1 MSTPSPQLDQS
12 DRELLVAY
20 LDGELSPEDGAV
32 VESRLA
38 GDDSF
43 RRELQELQRAWD
55 ALNQL
60 PRPTADEDFT
70 RTTLEMVAI
79 AAQEDVQAATTALPS
94 RRRRYAAR
102 VLGLVV
108 AAVVAGALLARLIW
122 PDRND
127 ELIANLPIIENI
139 DAYRHLGGM
148 EFLQRLHEEHG
159 DALEKISPLRQEDVA
174 QAWAEWQSVSHADES
189 RRRERIAALDPAA
202 AGRLQAKWKQF
213 ETLPGTTETQLRTLH
228 ENLID
233 NEQSRELYATV
244 VRFGELLSRRSSGD
258 KVDLRAK
265 AEVEQRLE
273 VVGSWLRRERPRRH
287 RELTYEDRE
296 KLRTFQ
302 RAAFDRR
309 RERRSEGSLTEEER
323 QKQREASQ
331 QELDTLI
338 ESLSPEAR
346 EDLKE
351 DDGDWDYEELIG
363 WLWDATPSR
372 HQLPQE
378 LEELFVSIEDNDE
391 KARLLLMPYF
401 EMHRELRDR
410 YLRPFDDGRWRNRDR
425 RGPGGFDGRRRG
437 DGPDRRRGDRDG
449 RGDGGDD
456 DRDDDRP
463 RRGFRDD

>member
-1 MSTPSPQLDQS
+1 MSTPSSQLDQA

-60 PRPTADEDFT
+60 PRPAADEDFT

-102 VLGLVV
+102 ILGLVV

-159 DALEKISPLRQEDVA
+159 DALENISPLRQEDVA

-213 ETLPGTTETQLRTLH
+213 EALPGTTETQLRTLH

-265 AEVEQRLE
+265 TNIDQRIE
-273 VVGSWLRRERPRRH
+273 VVDSWLRREWPRRH
-287 RELTYEDRE
+287 RELTKEDRDI
-296 KLRTFQ
+296 LRKFHLSAIQ
-302 RAAFDRR
+302 RR
-309 RERRSEGSLTEEER
+309 RERRGPPSPEELEAIRNER
-323 QKQREASQ
+323 
-331 QELDTLI
+331 DTLI
-338 ESLSPEAR
+338 ESLSTQAR
-346 EDLKE
+346 EDLR
-351 DDGDWDYEELIG
+351 DDGGEYDYRELG
-363 WLWDATPSR
+363 EWLREAAPSWR
-372 HQLPQE
+372 DMNE
-378 LEELFVSIEDNDE
+378 DLEEFFVSIDDPDQQ
-391 KARLLLMPYF
+391 ARLLLSPD
-401 EMHRELRDR
+401 MHRELRER
-410 YLRPFDDGRWRNRDR
+410 YLGPFEEGGWRDRGR
-425 RGPGGFDGRRRG
+425 RGPGGPRGQDGRRRG
-437 DGPDRRRGDRDG
+437 DGPERRRGDRDG
-449 RGDGGDD
+449 RDDGGDD

-463 RRGFRDD
+463 RRGSRDD